1 MCIRDSVWVDD
12 VVDVVL
18 DNTAGSGIY
27 DVGTGNPISFLEI
40 AELIDKKE
48 GAEIEVIP
56 FPKHLEGKYQEYTCA
71 DTSWHQ
77 HDYAS
82 VSEYMGIS

>member
-1 MCIRDSVWVDD
+1 
-12 VVDVVL
+12 L
-18 DNTAGSGIY
+18 
-27 DVGTGNPISFLEI
+27 I
-40 AELIDKKE
+40 AKKE

-71 DTSWHQ
+71 DTSWYP
-77 HDYAS
+77 HDYVS